1 MVARRLGIGG
11 QWVREAGDKVIPT
24 GPGHV
29 GWLLRHGGVVRE
41 TSHLLGF
48 WLAILVNNNRT
59 PSPLFFVSVASKGL
73 SHSVSLLFATL
84 ARKAVSVAAKGLTR
98 MPCWRESS

>member
-29 GWLLRHGGVVRE
+29 GWLLRHGGVVRD

-48 WLAILVNNNRT
+48 WLALLVNNNRT

-73 SHSVSLLFATL
+73 SPTVSLLFATL
-84 ARKAVSVAAKGLTR
+84 AGKTINVAAKGLTR
-98 MPCWRESS
+98 TLRRRESI